1 MKVKHLKTKVVIETS
16 KEDYYDL
23 VNRINQLNGILNSL
37 HEINDIY
44 LSDITTLEK
53 LRYEVV
59 DLLDLGWS
67 SNKYKYVVK
76 SEEAIFL
83 LNL

>member
-1 MKVKHLKTKVVIETS
+1 MKVKHLKTKVIIETS

-37 HEINDIY
+37 HEINDMY

-67 SNKYKYVVK
+67 SDNYKYVVQG
-76 SEEAIFL
+76 
-83 LNL
+83 

>member
-1 MKVKHLKTKVVIETS
+1 MKTKILKSKVVIETS

-23 VNRINQLNGILNSL
+23 VNRINQLNGILNTV

-67 SNKYKYVVK
+67 SDNYKYVVQEDDK
-76 SEEAIFL
+76 
-83 LNL
+83 

>member
-1 MKVKHLKTKVVIETS
+1 MKVKHLKNKVVIESS

-23 VNRINQLNGILNSL
+23 VNRINQLNGILNTL
-37 HEINDIY
+37 HEINDMY

-67 SNKYKYVVK
+67 SDKYKYVVQGGDK
-76 SEEAIFL
+76 
-83 LNL
+83 

>member
-16 KEDYYDL
+16 REDYNDL
-23 VNRINQLNGILNSL
+23 VKRINKLNRIISTL
-37 HEINDIY
+37 HDINDMY
-44 LSDITTLEK
+44 LSDISTLEK

-67 SNKYKYVVK
+67 SDNYRYVVQGEDK
-76 SEEAIFL
+76 
-83 LNL
+83 

>member
-23 VNRINQLNGILNSL
+23 VNRINQLNGILNTL
-37 HEINDIY
+37 HEISDMY

-67 SNKYKYVVK
+67 SDKYKYV
-76 SEEAIFL
+76 IQGD
-83 LNL
+83 

>member
-1 MKVKHLKTKVVIETS
+1 MKVKHLKNKVVIESS

-23 VNRINQLNGILNSL
+23 VNRINQLNTILNSL
-37 HEINDIY
+37 HEINDMY

-67 SNKYKYVVK
+67 SDNYRYVVQ
-76 SEEAIFL
+76 EEDKW
-83 LNL
+83 

>member
-23 VNRINQLNGILNSL
+23 VNRINQLNGILNTL
-37 HEINDIY
+37 HEISDMY

-67 SNKYKYVVK
+67 SDSYRYVVQGGDK
-76 SEEAIFL
+76 WLEI
-83 LNL
+83 

>member
-23 VNRINQLNGILNSL
+23 VNRINQLNGILNTL
-37 HEINDIY
+37 HEINDMY

-67 SNKYKYVVK
+67 SDNYKYVVQEDDK
-76 SEEAIFL
+76 
-83 LNL
+83 

>member
-1 MKVKHLKTKVVIETS
+1 MKVKYLKTKVVIETS

-23 VNRINQLNGILNSL
+23 VKRINQLNGIINSL
-37 HEINDIY
+37 HEINDMY
-44 LSDITTLEK
+44 LSDILTLEK

-67 SNKYKYVVK
+67 SDNYRYVVQEDK
-76 SEEAIFL
+76 K
-83 LNL
+83 

>member
-23 VNRINQLNGILNSL
+23 VNRINQLNGILNTL
-37 HEINDIY
+37 HEISDMY

-67 SNKYKYVVK
+67 SDSYRYVVQGGDK
-76 SEEAIFL
+76 
-83 LNL
+83 

>member
-1 MKVKHLKTKVVIETS
+1 MKVKHLKSKVVIETS

-37 HEINDIY
+37 HEINDMY

-67 SNKYKYVVK
+67 SDKYKYVVQGGDK
-76 SEEAIFL
+76 
-83 LNL
+83 

>member
-1 MKVKHLKTKVVIETS
+1 MKVKHLKNKIVIETS

-23 VNRINQLNGILNSL
+23 VNRINQLNGILNTL

-67 SNKYKYVVK
+67 SNKYKYVVQGGDK
-76 SEEAIFL
+76 
-83 LNL
+83 

>member
-1 MKVKHLKTKVVIETS
+1 MKTKILKNKVVIETS

-23 VNRINQLNGILNSL
+23 VNRINQLSTILNTL
-37 HEINDIY
+37 HEINDLY

-67 SNKYKYVVK
+67 SDTYKYVVQ
-76 SEEAIFL
+76 EEDK
-83 LNL
+83 

>member
-1 MKVKHLKTKVVIETS
+1 MKVKHLKTKIVIETS

-23 VNRINQLNGILNSL
+23 VNRINQLNGILNTL
-37 HEINDIY
+37 HEINDMY

-53 LRYEVV
+53 LKYEVV

-67 SNKYKYVVK
+67 SNKYKYVVQGD
-76 SEEAIFL
+76 
-83 LNL
+83 

>member
-1 MKVKHLKTKVVIETS
+1 MKVKHLKTKVIIETS

-37 HEINDIY
+37 HEINDMY

-67 SNKYKYVVK
+67 SDKYKYVVQGD
-76 SEEAIFL
+76 
-83 LNL
+83 

>member
-1 MKVKHLKTKVVIETS
+1 MKVKHLKNKVVIESS

-23 VNRINQLNGILNSL
+23 VNRINQLNGILNTL
-37 HEINDIY
+37 HEINDLY

-59 DLLDLGWS
+59 DLLDLSWS
-67 SNKYKYVVK
+67 SDKYKYVVQ
-76 SEEAIFL
+76 EEDK
-83 LNL
+83 

>member
-67 SNKYKYVVK
+67 SDSYRYVVQGGDK
-76 SEEAIFL
+76 
-83 LNL
+83 

>member
-1 MKVKHLKTKVVIETS
+1 MKVKHLKNKVIIETS

-23 VNRINQLNGILNSL
+23 VNRINQLNGILNTL
-37 HEINDIY
+37 HEINDLY

-67 SNKYKYVVK
+67 SDKYKYIVQGEK
-76 SEEAIFL
+76 
-83 LNL
+83 

>member
-1 MKVKHLKTKVVIETS
+1 VKTKILKNKVVLETS

-23 VNRINQLNGILNSL
+23 VNRINQLNGILNTL
-37 HEINDIY
+37 HEINDMY

-53 LRYEVV
+53 LKYEVV

-67 SNKYKYVVK
+67 SDKYKYVIQGEK
-76 SEEAIFL
+76 
-83 LNL
+83 

>member
-1 MKVKHLKTKVVIETS
+1 MKVKHLKSKVVIESS

-23 VNRINQLNGILNSL
+23 VNRINQLNGILNTL
-37 HEINDIY
+37 HEINDLY

-59 DLLDLGWS
+59 DLLDLSWS
-67 SNKYKYVVK
+67 SDKYKYVVQGGDK
-76 SEEAIFL
+76 
-83 LNL
+83 

>member
-1 MKVKHLKTKVVIETS
+1 MKVKHLKNKVVIESS

-23 VNRINQLNGILNSL
+23 VNRINQLNTILNSL
-37 HEINDIY
+37 HEINDMY

-67 SNKYKYVVK
+67 SDNYRYVVQ
-76 SEEAIFL
+76 EEDK
-83 LNL
+83 

>member
-23 VNRINQLNGILNSL
+23 VNRINQLNGILNTL
-37 HEINDIY
+37 HEVNDIY

-67 SNKYKYVVK
+67 SNKYKYVVQGD
-76 SEEAIFL
+76 
-83 LNL
+83 

>member
-16 KEDYYDL
+16 REDYNDL
-23 VNRINQLNGILNSL
+23 VKRINELNGIINTL
-37 HEINDIY
+37 HDINDMY
-44 LSDITTLEK
+44 LSDISTLEK

-67 SNKYKYVVK
+67 SDNYRYVVQGEDK
-76 SEEAIFL
+76 
-83 LNL
+83 

>member
-16 KEDYYDL
+16 REDYYDL
-23 VNRINQLNGILNSL
+23 VKRVNQLNRIINSL

-44 LSDITTLEK
+44 LSDISKLEK

-67 SNKYKYVVK
+67 SDKYKYVVQ
-76 SEEAIFL
+76 EEDK
-83 LNL
+83 

>member
-1 MKVKHLKTKVVIETS
+1 MKVEHLKNKVVIESS

-23 VNRINQLNGILNSL
+23 VNRINQLNTILNSL
-37 HEINDIY
+37 HEINDMY

-53 LRYEVV
+53 LRHEVV

-67 SNKYKYVVK
+67 SDNYRYVVQ
-76 SEEAIFL
+76 EEDK
-83 LNL
+83 

>member
-1 MKVKHLKTKVVIETS
+1 MKVKHLKNKVVIETS
-16 KEDYYDL
+16 KEDYNEL
-23 VNRINQLNGILNSL
+23 VQRVNQLNNVLNTL
-37 HEINDIY
+37 HEMNDMY

-67 SNKYKYVVK
+67 SDTYRYVVQGGDK
-76 SEEAIFL
+76 W
-83 LNL
+83 

>member
-1 MKVKHLKTKVVIETS
+1 MKVKHLKTKVIIKTS

-37 HEINDIY
+37 HEINDMY

-67 SNKYKYVVK
+67 SDNYKYVVQG
-76 SEEAIFL
+76 
-83 LNL
+83 

>member
-59 DLLDLGWS
+59 DLFMLLCIAGVGIILIDKERD
-67 SNKYKYVVK
+67 NK
-76 SEEAIFL
+76 
-83 LNL
+83 

>member
-1 MKVKHLKTKVVIETS
+1 MKVKHLKNTIVIETTR
-16 KEDYYDL
+16 EDYNDL
-23 VNRINQLNGILNSL
+23 VKRINQLNRILNTL
-37 HEINDIY
+37 HEINDFY

-67 SNKYKYVVK
+67 SDKYKYVVQ
-76 SEEAIFL
+76 EEDK
-83 LNL
+83 

>member
-16 KEDYYDL
+16 REDYYDL
-23 VNRINQLNGILNSL
+23 VKRVNQLNGIINSL

-44 LSDITTLEK
+44 LSDISKLEK

-67 SNKYKYVVK
+67 SDKYKYVVQ
-76 SEEAIFL
+76 EEDK
-83 LNL
+83 

>member
-23 VNRINQLNGILNSL
+23 VNRINQLNGILNTL

-67 SNKYKYVVK
+67 SDNYKYVVQEDDK
-76 SEEAIFL
+76 W
-83 LNL
+83 

>member
-23 VNRINQLNGILNSL
+23 VNRINQLNGILNTL
-37 HEINDIY
+37 HEISDMY

-67 SNKYKYVVK
+67 SDNYRYVVQGRDK
-76 SEEAIFL
+76 
-83 LNL
+83 